1 MSRIREAL
9 DGCASIKKYRL
20 AQYGSTVNGLRTKG
34 SSDVDL
40 TILVDRKSVH
50 IDQFL
55 SKVQRVLKKAGFHTF
70 FLRLK
75 NCQLL
80 EVRDVENGQK
90 FDLTVNAEL
99 SVRAAQLFKAYTV
112 NQPTF

>member
-1 MSRIREAL
+1 
-9 DGCASIKKYRL
+9 
-20 AQYGSTVNGLRTKG
+20 
-34 SSDVDL
+34 
-40 TILVDRKSVH
+40 LVDRKSVH
-50 IDQFL
+50 PDRFL
-55 SKVQRVLKKAGFHTF
+55 RKVQRVLKKAGFYTI

-80 EVRDVENGQK
+80 EIRDVENGQR
-90 FDLTVNAEL
+90 FYITVNAVL